1 LGFLRKILGI
11 LIFLPN
17 ITLGTNTPG
26 LGRPEIFPWATFFAT
41 RKGLKLTL
49 AYVFFLLYLGLS
61 FGVFFLQNGHFLVG
75 LRSILALVNA
85 SVAFFAI
92 LHIDDEE
99 FHHLNKAFVAV
110 FVLNLLV
117 SLAQNFSLFPE
128 FLVRPMRFFIERF
141 EASPMGYGRGVAGLF
156 AEPSYLALGIHHYFA
171 YAMLLFKVEQKKTIG
186 LLLTGSMALFDI
198 IVIRSATGFTIMLVY
213 FFSHQNWRTAWK
225 GLLFFLVTGTIVLY
239 IAGRS
244 TDLPRSLEIMHA
256 ILFEERPDEILDYIT
271 YEGGIRLVSLMS
283 CYPFGISH
291 PFGWGVGSWP
301 QASITALLEMG
312 LSEIEVAFFENYSP
326 YDGFRPT
333 AFSADLFLETGIIGW
348 ILFAVAMM
356 PYVTDKAMWAN
367 PNTRAI
373 AVIFLF
379 NMLILGTIG
388 DPLPFVFLALAYRTI
403 HPPSTQPQVHETP
416 H

>member
-1 LGFLRKILGI
+1 
-11 LIFLPN
+11 
-17 ITLGTNTPG
+17 
-26 LGRPEIFPWATFFAT
+26 
-41 RKGLKLTL
+41 
-49 AYVFFLLYLGLS
+49 
-61 FGVFFLQNGHFLVG
+61 
-75 LRSILALVNA
+75 
-85 SVAFFAI
+85 
-92 LHIDDEE
+92 
-99 FHHLNKAFVAV
+99 
-110 FVLNLLV
+110 
-117 SLAQNFSLFPE
+117 
-128 FLVRPMRFFIERF
+128 
-141 EASPMGYGRGVAGLF
+141 
-156 AEPSYLALGIHHYFA
+156 
-171 YAMLLFKVEQKKTIG
+171 
-186 LLLTGSMALFDI
+186 
-198 IVIRSATGFTIMLVY
+198 MLVY

-291 PFGWGVGSWP
+291 PFGWGIGSWP

-333 AFSADLFLETGIIGW
+333 AYSADLFLETGIIGW